1 MSPEREFEV
10 DMMPVQREVMTRR
23 GYSLGALVTALL
35 LIGAGAWVLAL
46 NLGAHLPDIWQ
57 FWPALL
63 IVAGVFQALGY
74 AANPRAN
81 PDGGRLW
88 SGLMAVMVGLL
99 FLGISLGATL
109 TVFGA
114 RIALSW
120 TYFWQVWPA
129 FPAFAGIA
137 WLAQY
142 AATAFRRTGLLVVGL
157 GALAT
162 GVVGFGAM
170 YGLWAL
176 SALEL
181 LWPVAL
187 ILAGVALLASTAT
200 RRR

>member
-1 MSPEREFEV
+1 MA
-10 DMMPVQREVMTRR
+10 MQREVMTGR
-23 GYSLGALVTALL
+23 GRSLGVLVAALL
-35 LIGAGAWVLAL
+35 LIGTGAWVLAL

-57 FWPALL
+57 FWPAIL
-63 IVAGVFQALGY
+63 IVAGAFQVVGY

-88 SGLMAVMVGLL
+88 SGLMAAMVGLL
-99 FLGISLGATL
+99 FLGISLGATVV
-109 TVFGA
+109 VFDT
-114 RIALSW
+114 RVALSW

-129 FPAFAGIA
+129 FPACAGTA

-142 AATAFRRTGLLVVGL
+142 AATGFRRTGLLVVGL

-162 GVVGFGAM
+162 GVIGFGAM

-187 ILAGVALLASTAT
+187 ILAGAALLASAAA
-200 RRR
+200 RRH

>member
-1 MSPEREFEV
+1 MDTV
-10 DMMPVQREVMTRR
+10 TMQRGVMTGR
-23 GYSLGALVTALL
+23 GRSIGALVTALL
-35 LIGAGAWVLAL
+35 LIGAGVWILAL

-57 FWPALL
+57 FWPVLL
-63 IVAGVFQALGY
+63 IAAGIFQAIAY

-88 SGLMAVMVGLL
+88 SGLMAAMAGLL

-109 TVFGA
+109 TVLGV
-114 RIALSW
+114 RVELSW

-129 FPAFAGIA
+129 FPMFAGVA

-142 AATAFRRTGLLVVGL
+142 AATGLRRSGLLVVGL
-157 GALAT
+157 GALVT

-170 YGLWAL
+170 HDLWAV
-176 SALEL
+176 SALEI

-187 ILAGVALLASTAT
+187 ILAGVAVLAGAAT
-200 RRR
+200 RRH

>member
-1 MSPEREFEV
+1 MAIQHEG
-10 DMMPVQREVMTRR
+10 MTGR
-23 GYSLGALVTALL
+23 GRPISALVTALV
-35 LIGAGAWVLAL
+35 LIGAGGWILAL
-46 NLGAHLPDIWQ
+46 NLSAPLPDIWQ

-63 IVAGVFQALGY
+63 IAAGAFQAVAY

-88 SGLMAVMVGLL
+88 SGLMAAMVGLL

-109 TVFGA
+109 TVFDT

-129 FPAFAGIA
+129 FPAFAGVA

-142 AATAFRRTGLLVVGL
+142 TATGFRRTGLLVVGL

-162 GVVGFGAM
+162 GVLGFGAM
-170 YGLWAL
+170 HGLWTV
-176 SALEL
+176 SALEM

-187 ILAGVALLASTAT
+187 IVAGVAVLASAAT
-200 RRR
+200 RRH